1 MKRRSRGKVAGWN
14 CNITDLVSRDS
25 DESFSVPGQ
34 RRQSRTDPRGKENE
48 ADVEAAQETKVFG
61 RVCSGTAA
69 TRVTDNNGG
78 LSSSHRSQTAT
89 PSTYAARTVRAL
101 AYVQVQL
108 QFTQPT
114 YNRIPERFPCT
125 YTLPIKSS
133 ASRNSRFTLCEIPG
147 PGSGFYTE
155 SNYSRK
161 QLKSCGQSTDII
173 ATGQFH
179 AGGNGSSRGF
189 PSRVKIKR
197 IDTSVIFKNSRG
209 KQGASK
215 KISKLLSKYSVSKI
229 YGQEIKEI
237 TDRCFKLQPRTRNFL
252 LVVSHLVNYPRSRYF
267 YFSRIDQ
274 ND

>member
-1 MKRRSRGKVAGWN
+1 MTNLSQFRGH
-14 CNITDLVSRDS
+14 
-25 DESFSVPGQ
+25 
-34 RRQSRTDPRGKENE
+34 RQSWTDPHGKENE

-133 ASRNSRFTLCEIPG
+133 ASRTFAFCRLIRNELRRARLFLN
-147 PGSGFYTE
+147 YE
-155 SNYSRK
+155 S
-161 QLKSCGQSTDII
+161 CDE
-173 ATGQFH
+173 
-179 AGGNGSSRGF
+179 GG
-189 PSRVKIKR
+189 R
-197 IDTSVIFKNSRG
+197 IFEHFVPFQK
-209 KQGASK
+209 
-215 KISKLLSKYSVSKI
+215 
-229 YGQEIKEI
+229 
-237 TDRCFKLQPRTRNFL
+237 
-252 LVVSHLVNYPRSRYF
+252 
-267 YFSRIDQ
+267 
-274 ND
+274 